1 MNANP
6 PREQLERAMRLAQ
19 EMRRRKQRALHA
31 SRGWIDENG
40 VLQGGLMQFTRDMW
54 HTVEPDTEL
63 VEGWAL
69 YAVVQHLEAV
79 TFGEIRRLLIN
90 VPPGFMKSLLT
101 CVFWPAWEWGPMNRR
116 GTRYVTF
123 AYSAGLTERDNGRF
137 RDVISHA
144 DYRQLYPKVV
154 PLKVGEREVSNTGR
168 GWKRASSVTGSTTG
182 WRGHRVVCFPR
193 HETIQTEYGPRT
205 IGDLVDEGRPVR
217 VWSYNETMGAME
229 LRPVSRFM
237 KNPGSPVLKVTTQ
250 DGTSF
255 ECTPNHEIRTARG
268 YVRADQLRSTD
279 KLFAAPRGMF
289 VSAPTVRRKQV
300 KVEVLPYPSISY
312 SRDSLVA
319 HTKLSGQLFGGF
331 RVACRNLADQILSKV
346 HGSIFERAVSF
357 TVGDVLSPGAI
368 FEIIQRRVRSVAVFV
383 SDFLS
388 CGARSNECAHNE
400 LMQKSVM
407 GFAALSQR
415 DSRVSLVHAWGGISA
430 RNDDMAFP
438 ARYSARNTPYAAGLG
453 DKVVVKSGD
462 CAPRLV
468 GVRSV
473 EFSHHAP
480 STFCLTVEG
489 NHNLVVGRVANII
502 CSNCDDPH
510 NVKDVESEDVRDST
524 VRWFRESMSSRLNDV
539 KTSAIVVIMQRVHEY
554 DVSGMILAES
564 FDYVHLQIP
573 MHYDWTRHCVTEIGW
588 QDPRGLD
595 DDGEPLVVIDEET
608 GERSP
613 RDDDAAVLL
622 EEERDGE
629 LAWPERF
636 PPEYLPQM
644 MAEIGPYAVA
654 GQLQQA
660 PTPRGGG
667 IFQRA
672 WWQPWETDSYPEF
685 SFILASLD
693 TAFTEKE
700 QNDPSAL
707 TVWGVFDG
715 PDGMPK
721 TMLIDAWRKRLEM
734 HGSLPLQMFGE
745 KDVRGQPNREYLAR
759 CEMVLPRQPR
769 ESDLAYYARVKDAW
783 GLVEWVAYTCRRMRV
798 NRLIIENK
806 TGGITAA
813 QELQRIHGME
823 GYGIELH
830 TPHGDK
836 VARALAVQPIFSQG
850 MVFAP
855 PYEFA
860 ETVIQEMEN
869 FPRGRY
875 KDLTDSSTQAVKW
888 LRDNGFADRPEEL
901 RFQEDQRRQLRRA
914 SKPLYGVR

>member
-40 VLQGGLMQFTRDMW
+40 VLQGGLMQFMRDHW
-54 HTVEPDTEL
+54 HVLEPDTPM

-69 YAVVQHLEAV
+69 YAIVQHLEAV
-79 TFGEIRRLLIN
+79 TFGEVRRLLMN
-90 VPPGFMKSLLT
+90 VSPGSSKSLTT
-101 CVFWPAWEWGPMNRR
+101 CVFWPAWEWGPMKKRSHR
-116 GTRYVTF
+116 FVTF
-123 AYSAGLTERDNGRF
+123 SYSASLTERDNERF
-137 RDVISHA
+137 RDLICSPE
-144 DYRQLYPKVV
+144 YRSLYPDVTPQKI
-154 PLKVGEREVSNTGR
+154 GAREVSNTSR

-182 WRGHRVVCFPR
+182 WRGHRV
-193 HETIQTEYGPRT
+193 
-205 IGDLVDEGRPVR
+205 
-217 VWSYNETMGAME
+217 
-229 LRPVSRFM
+229 
-237 KNPGSPVLKVTTQ
+237 
-250 DGTSF
+250 
-255 ECTPNHEIRTARG
+255 
-268 YVRADQLRSTD
+268 
-279 KLFAAPRGMF
+279 
-289 VSAPTVRRKQV
+289 
-300 KVEVLPYPSISY
+300 
-312 SRDSLVA
+312 
-319 HTKLSGQLFGGF
+319 
-331 RVACRNLADQILSKV
+331 IL
-346 HGSIFERAVSF
+346 
-357 TVGDVLSPGAI
+357 
-368 FEIIQRRVRSVAVFV
+368 
-383 SDFLS
+383 
-388 CGARSNECAHNE
+388 
-400 LMQKSVM
+400 
-407 GFAALSQR
+407 
-415 DSRVSLVHAWGGISA
+415 
-430 RNDDMAFP
+430 
-438 ARYSARNTPYAAGLG
+438 
-453 DKVVVKSGD
+453 
-462 CAPRLV
+462 
-468 GVRSV
+468 
-473 EFSHHAP
+473 
-480 STFCLTVEG
+480 
-489 NHNLVVGRVANII
+489 
-502 CSNCDDPH
+502 DDPH
-510 NVKDVESEDVRDST
+510 NVKEVESEDVRDAT
-524 VRWFRESMSSRLNDV
+524 IRWFRESMSSRLNDI
-539 KTSAIVVIMQRVHEY
+539 KTSAIVIIMQRVHEG
-554 DVSGMILAES
+554 DVSGVILSEG
-564 FDYVHLQIP
+564 FDYVHLCIP
-573 MHYDWTRHCVTEIGW
+573 MQYEWQRHCRTEIGW
-588 QDPRGLD
+588 EDPRGLD
-595 DDGEPLVVIDEET
+595 DDGNSLLVIDEET
-608 GERSP
+608 GLRSP
-613 RDDDAAVLL
+613 RDDAAAVLL

-745 KDVRGQPNREYLAR
+745 KDVRGQPNREYLLR
-759 CEMVLPRQPR
+759 CEAILPRQPR
-769 ESDLAYYARVKDAW
+769 ETDLAYYVRVKDAW